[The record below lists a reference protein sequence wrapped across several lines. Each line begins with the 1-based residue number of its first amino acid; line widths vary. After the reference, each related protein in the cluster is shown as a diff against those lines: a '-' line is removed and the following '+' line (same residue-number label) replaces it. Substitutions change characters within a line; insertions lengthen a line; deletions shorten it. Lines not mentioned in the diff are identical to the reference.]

1 MSYLGTLAIAKL
13 GQVLRVTHA
22 MCGQRIHLPGETR
35 TPGGGHILNLPIVVV
50 LVVVVVLATWSCN
63 LVLQL
68 SLYLLLYLLLYCA
81 LCWELFREV
90 PHTMGCR
97 ECSMFLSIGLCNS
110 LLRGREVHDCL
121 RKFLAGGH

>member
-50 LVVVVVLATWSCN
+50 LVVVVVLATWSCD
-63 LVLQL
+63 LVLRL
-68 SLYLLLYLLLYCA
+68 
-81 LCWELFREV
+81 
-90 PHTMGCR
+90 
-97 ECSMFLSIGLCNS
+97 GLAIV
-110 LLRGREVHDCL
+110 LVLVTVL
-121 RKFLAGGH
+121 VL

>member
-35 TPGGGHILNLPIVVV
+35 TPGEGHILNLPIVVV

-68 SLYLLLYLLLYCA
+68 SLYLFCTCYCTV
-81 LCWELFREV
+81 LCAGSCSGRCPTQWDAENV
-90 PHTMGCR
+90 P
-97 ECSMFLSIGLCNS
+97 CSYQLAYAIRCSVG
-110 LLRGREVHDCL
+110 G
-121 RKFLAGGH
+121 KFMTVCGSF